1 MMAEHCVSVIEGMV
15 HKVEDRIAEWRRHE
29 AALESEAAANR
40 SRLWAEAA
48 ERQRLVAA
56 TIGHEE
62 TRRGAPA
69 RETAEHE
76 LVFVVASD
84 AFADALEHFSPE
96 RDRLVRVMP
105 AGEGGGATG
114 LRGSWL
120 VFEMGRTTSANT

>member
-1 MMAEHCVSVIEGMV
+1 MAEHRVSVFEGIV
-15 HKVEDRIAEWRRHE
+15 HRVEDRIAEWRRHE
-29 AALESEAAANR
+29 AALEAEAEANR

-48 ERQRLVAA
+48 ERERLLA
-56 TIGHEE
+56 TTIDHEE
-62 TRRGAPA
+62 TRQSVPEGA
-69 RETAEHE
+69 TGGHE

-105 AGEGGGATG
+105 AREGGGGTG

-120 VFEMGRTTSANT
+120 VFEKG